1 MVNRIL
7 FLFGFLFAVL
17 EIEPRHLHIPG
28 KPSADRAISLDLVFC
43 FKMQFSLISKNALK
57 INQS

>member
-1 MVNRIL
+1 
-7 FLFGFLFAVL
+7 
-17 EIEPRHLHIPG
+17 LHIPG